1 MNKIQGCA
9 LLITVVII
17 LLVNIIYGLK
27 PEKKRFKE
35 GDTNVVNIDDK
46 GIIPKNIFK
55 TGIDD
60 YNKINK
66 DLFSLFNKTIDENP
80 GFKIEYYSDKGSRE
94 FVKNNFNK
102 RVLDTYDKLIP
113 GAYKADLFRYCILYK
128 RGGIYSDLSQ
138 NFLLPLEDFI
148 DFENDNL
155 VLVKDRN
162 LRNIIGDNI
171 GESVEGIQISFMASR
186 PNNYIYLNAI
196 NEIIKNCENK
206 YYGGTAMS
214 PTGPQLFQKM
224 VNNYDGE
231 YRIDLYFNGT
241 YIIDKNTN
249 KHFILN
255 RLKNHYNMILKNKK
269 HYFYLWM
276 NKNIYKD

>member
-27 PEKKRFKE
+27 PGKKRFKE
-35 GDTNVVNIDDK
+35 GDTKVVNIDDK

-66 DLFSLFNKTIDENP
+66 DLFSLFSKTIDENP
-80 GFKIEYYSDKGSRE
+80 DFEIEYYSDKGSRE
-94 FVKNNFNK
+94 FVKNNFSK

-138 NFLLPLEDFI
+138 NFLLPL
-148 DFENDNL
+148 
-155 VLVKDRN
+155 
-162 LRNIIGDNI
+162 
-171 GESVEGIQISFMASR
+171 
-186 PNNYIYLNAI
+186 
-196 NEIIKNCENK
+196 
-206 YYGGTAMS
+206 
-214 PTGPQLFQKM
+214 
-224 VNNYDGE
+224 
-231 YRIDLYFNGT
+231 
-241 YIIDKNTN
+241 
-249 KHFILN
+249 
-255 RLKNHYNMILKNKK
+255 
-269 HYFYLWM
+269 
-276 NKNIYKD
+276 

>member
-113 GAYKADLFRYCILYK
+113 GAYKAELFRYCILYK

-269 HYFYLWM
+269 H
-276 NKNIYKD
+276 

>member
-224 VNNYDGE
+224 VKNYDGE

-255 RLKNHYNMILKNKK
+255 RLKNH
-269 HYFYLWM
+269 
-276 NKNIYKD
+276 